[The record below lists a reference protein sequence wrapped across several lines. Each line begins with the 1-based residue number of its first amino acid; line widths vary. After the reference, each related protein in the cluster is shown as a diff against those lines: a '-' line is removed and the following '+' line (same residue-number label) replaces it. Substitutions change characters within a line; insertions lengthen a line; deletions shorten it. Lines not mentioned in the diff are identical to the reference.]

1 MIDPYYR
8 VKSDIHQR
16 KPAYGIL
23 MAGWTIF
30 MAVLAGYF
38 GYYAFNVENKNQ
50 CFVKDNEYFPINPI
64 PIGITDIPGVV
75 DVSREFDQVISMFFL
90 QSVTGSFIGFYHVLS
105 IFVFPILLKFSHPVG
120 IFNKLNLALGAG
132 CMMFMHLVRYSH
144 SGKVCSG
151 DYLSL
156 ETLSSVQGG
165 EIEGYLVIR
174 GKLMAWYIGAFWTI
188 MALVIVSSVI
198 LVIAAIRSFQ

>member
-1 MIDPYYR
+1 MDPYYR

-16 KPAYGIL
+16 RPAYGFL

-50 CFVKDNEYFPINPI
+50 CFVMQDHYQPINPI
-64 PIGITDIPGVV
+64 PMGVTEIAGVV
-75 DVSREFDQVISMFFL
+75 DVSKEFDQVISLFFL

-105 IFVFPILLKFSHPVG
+105 IFVFPILLKFSYPVG
-120 IFNKLNLALGAG
+120 IFNKLNLSFGAG
-132 CMMFMHLVRYSH
+132 CMVFMHLVRYSH

-151 DYLSL
+151 DYLSQ
-156 ETLSSVQGG
+156 EILSQQGG

-174 GKLMAWYIGAFWTI
+174 GKLMAWYIGAFWTV
-188 MALVIVSSVI
+188 MALIIVSTI
-198 LVIAAIRSFQ
+198 MLVIAAIRSF